1 VSKKK
6 ENKTNALRLLEQRKI
21 VYEEHHYAWSEEH
34 LDANEVAVQLPKKA
48 PEEIF
53 KTLVAQGNKTGILV
67 AVIPS
72 NRELDLKKIAQ
83 VSGNKKVEMLPLKDL
98 EQTTGYLRGGCS
110 PVGMKKLFPTFI
122 DDSAQNFATIV
133 VSAGRRGL
141 QMEVNPNDLLKVI
154 KGQFVQITKE

>member
-1 VSKKK
+1 
-6 ENKTNALRLLEQRKI
+6 
-21 VYEEHHYAWSEEH
+21 
-34 LDANEVAVQLPKKA
+34 
-48 PEEIF
+48 
-53 KTLVAQGNKTGILV
+53 
-67 AVIPS
+67 
-72 NRELDLKKIAQ
+72 
-83 VSGNKKVEMLPLKDL
+83 MLPLKDL

-141 QMEVNPNDLLKVI
+141 QMEVNPNDLLKVF

>member
-1 VSKKK
+1 MSKKK
-6 ENKTNALRLLEQRKI
+6 ESKTNALRLLAQQKI
-21 VYEEHHYAWSEEH
+21 AYQEHHYLWSEDH
-34 LDANEVAVQLPKKA
+34 LGAEEVTVQLDKKA

-53 KTLVAQGNKTGILV
+53 KTLVALGNKTGVLV

-72 NRELDLKKIAQ
+72 NQALDLKKIAQ

-98 EQTTGYLRGGCS
+98 EATTGYIRGGCS

-122 DDSAQNFATIV
+122 DESAQALTTVV

-141 QMEVNPNDLLKVI
+141 QMEVNPNDLRKVTN
-154 KGQFVQITKE
+154 GQFASLTKA